1 MTKTLLN
8 EEGFKIRCQKI
19 LGNLGATEDKTT
31 NGGDTKFRDDQV
43 GCRMQD
49 FRGREEERRGEGFEN
64 KNEKFSIEPLLYLE
78 PR

>member
-8 EEGFKIRCQKI
+8 EEGFKIRCQNV

-49 FRGREEERRGEGFEN
+49 FRDREEEEERRGIW
-64 KNEKFSIEPLLYLE
+64 K
-78 PR
+78 